1 MSTEERSNR
10 SRLKSF
16 IIFNVIEES
25 IIAIIAFIVLTSVAP
40 SLLVPGMVIV
50 VIGLVIFT
58 VVKIYFYR
66 SSVSIPVYDPLIG
79 QVGIS
84 LTEFDEEEVGVW
96 RGKVRVRGEVWKAQA
111 QEPILNNTTV
121 WVQSVKGL
129 TLLVS
134 TTEKSEA
141 SNTG

>member
-1 MSTEERSNR
+1 
-10 SRLKSF
+10 LKSF
-16 IIFNVIEES
+16 IVFNVIEES

-50 VIGLVIFT
+50 IIGLVIFT
-58 VVKIYFYR
+58 LVKIYSYR
-66 SSVSIPVYDPLIG
+66 SSVGIPVYDPLIG
-79 QVGIS
+79 QAGIS
-84 LTEFDEEEVGVW
+84 LTEFGEEEVGVW
-96 RGKVRVRGEVWKAQA
+96 CGKVRVRGEVWKAQA

-121 WVQSVKGL
+121 WVQSVEGL

-141 SNTG
+141 SNAD